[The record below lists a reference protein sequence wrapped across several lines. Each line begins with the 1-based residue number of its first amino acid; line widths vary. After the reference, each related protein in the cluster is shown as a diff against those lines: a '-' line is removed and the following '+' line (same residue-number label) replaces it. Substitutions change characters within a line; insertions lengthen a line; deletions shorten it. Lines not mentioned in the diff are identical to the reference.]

1 MRVFDETWR
10 LVTWTRMVS
19 DEEMNPNK
27 IQVPTKETTN
37 LEEKIKIEKCGTL
50 TLRNDTVL
58 TALTTLFR

>member
-27 IQVPTKETTN
+27 IQVPTKETTHLEKN
-37 LEEKIKIEKCGTL
+37 LVKAIIAFLKGTTFSKHRVTPRL
-50 TLRNDTVL
+50 L
-58 TALTTLFR
+58 

>member
-37 LEEKIKIEKCGTL
+37 LEKKIKIEKCDTL

>member
-1 MRVFDETWR
+1 
-10 LVTWTRMVS
+10 MVS

-37 LEEKIKIEKCGTL
+37 LEKKKIKIEKCDTL